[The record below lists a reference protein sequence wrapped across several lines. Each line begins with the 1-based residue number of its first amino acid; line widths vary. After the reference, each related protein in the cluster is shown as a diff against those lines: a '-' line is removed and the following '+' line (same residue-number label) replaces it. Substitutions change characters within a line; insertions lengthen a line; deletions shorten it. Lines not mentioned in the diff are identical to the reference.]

1 VRRRL
6 ALAIVG
12 VTTLAVVLLAV
23 PLGIVLQRSYRQQ
36 ELLRLQRDTVAATR
50 RIDLGAR
57 DDPVEL
63 PTADARIGVYDA
75 DGSRVAGTGPERAD
89 AVALAALR
97 TGRPSDAGGAG
108 ALRVAVP
115 LVVSERVRG
124 VVRATRSA
132 APVTD
137 RARRA
142 WAALAGL
149 AILLVALAAAAATGL
164 ARVLAA
170 PLERLAITARRL
182 GDGDFAV
189 RAERSG
195 VAEVDAVG
203 ASLDVTAR
211 RLDDLLNRERAF
223 TADASHQLRTP
234 LASLRLELEAME
246 LRGERSPE
254 LVAAL
259 SQVDRLQTTVETL
272 LAVARDAV
280 PGSACTDLVAL
291 AEELEE
297 RWHGELSAAARP
309 LRISVRARPP
319 VARANP
325 LVVSEILDVLV
336 SNALVHGAGAVE
348 VAIRDV
354 AGSPAIDVADEGPG
368 LGDDPDAAFARR
380 AGGRGGHGIG
390 LAMARSL
397 AHAEAGRLVV
407 TRPGPRPVFTVLL
420 PAGTEDARARGAA

>member
-1 VRRRL
+1 MRRRL

-12 VTTLAVVLLAV
+12 VTALAVVLLAL

-50 RIDLGAR
+50 HIDLGAR

-63 PTADARIGVYDA
+63 PPTDARIGVYDA
-75 DGSRVAGTGPERAD
+75 GGRRVAGTGPERAD
-89 AVALAALR
+89 AVARAALR
-97 TGRPSDAGGAG
+97 TGRPSDAGSGG
-108 ALRVAVP
+108 TLRVAVP

-132 APVTD
+132 APVAH
-137 RARRA
+137 RVRRT

-149 AILLVALAAAAATGL
+149 AILLVALAAAAAAAL

-182 GDGDFAV
+182 GEGDFAV
-189 RAERSG
+189 RAQRSG
-195 VAEVDAVG
+195 VAEVDSVG
-203 ASLDVTAR
+203 ASLDVTAE
-211 RLDDLLNRERAF
+211 RLDDLVNRERAF

-246 LRGERSPE
+246 LRGERSTE

-259 SQVDRLQTTVETL
+259 GQVDRLQTTVETL
-272 LAVARDAV
+272 LTVARDAV
-280 PGSACTDLVAL
+280 PGTASADLVAL
-291 AEELEE
+291 AEELGE
-297 RWHGELSAAARP
+297 RWREELAAAARP
-309 LRISVRARPP
+309 LRVKVCARPP

-336 SNALVHGAGAVE
+336 SNALVHGAGTVE
-348 VAIRDV
+348 VVVRDI
-354 AGSPAIDVADEGPG
+354 AGSPAIDVADEGRG
-368 LGDDPDAAFARR
+368 LGDDAGALFERR
-380 AGGRGGHGIG
+380 AGAQNGHGIG

-407 TRPGPRPVFTVLL
+407 TRSGPRPVITLL
-420 PAGTEDARARGAA
+420 LVAD